1 MNPVTAASIV
11 WEGHVLELEVDR
23 TRAPRSMLVTATLD
37 FEDPRRFEE
46 PGWRELGIGVG
57 PGAAYWWSARHL
69 VAVATDATT
78 HEISVDED
86 ILLAFARPDGW
97 LLVCET
103 SAKLFDEQTELSR
116 VDFPD
121 VVTRAHL
128 RDQRLHA
135 ELANGARVEI
145 EIGARELC

>member
-1 MNPVTAASIV
+1 MNPVTAAVMV

-23 TRAPRSMLVTATLD
+23 TRAPRSILATVTFD
-37 FEDPRRFEE
+37 SEDPRRFEE

-57 PGAAYWWSARHL
+57 HGTAYWWSARHL
-69 VAVATDATT
+69 VAVSPDATI

-103 SAKLFDEQTELSR
+103 SARLFDEQNELSR
-116 VDFPD
+116 VEFPD
-121 VVTRAHL
+121 VVRRAHV

-135 ELANGARVEI
+135 ELADNARVEI
-145 EIGARELC
+145 EIGARELS

>member
-1 MNPVTAASIV
+1 MTAAVIA

-37 FEDPRRFEE
+37 SEDPRQFEE

-57 PGAAYWWSARHL
+57 HGAAYWWSARHL
-69 VAVATDATT
+69 VAVSTDATV

-86 ILLAFARPDGW
+86 ILLAFARSDGW

-103 SAKLFDEQTELSR
+103 SAKLFDGQAELSR
-116 VDFPD
+116 VEFPD
-121 VVTRAHL
+121 VVRRAHV

-135 ELANGARVEI
+135 ELADGAQVEI
-145 EIGARELC
+145 QIGARELS